1 MFCSPSHKPNSQNGS
16 CFDKMALSRIA
27 NGYNKKYPNSQIQYS
42 RSTPDTQ
49 LWNEIRDKM
58 ANVCG
63 DNEMCWLD
71 QDFLKG
77 DSQVAGY
84 YKPKKPK
91 GQREWLKT
99 SDINNVLKQ
108 FEDKYPDFAFM
119 GAVPMDFSDIFE
131 EFAKIDLC
139 SLYNGNGLLGLYKGK
154 QVRKYGFVFN
164 LDKHNQGG
172 SHWVCMFI
180 DLSSNDPY
188 IGFFDSVG
196 SCPPPKEVSKLM
208 YKLADQAKEC
218 LSIRLKLKCNSVQHQ
233 KKNTECGMYCI
244 YFINTSLESGKTF
257 EEIVNKIITD
267 DEVNRLRDYFFRPNK
282 N

>member
-108 FEDKYPDFAFM
+108 FS
-119 GAVPMDFSDIFE
+119 AVVIS
-131 EFAKIDLC
+131 
-139 SLYNGNGLLGLYKGK
+139 
-154 QVRKYGFVFN
+154 
-164 LDKHNQGG
+164 
-172 SHWVCMFI
+172 
-180 DLSSNDPY
+180 
-188 IGFFDSVG
+188 
-196 SCPPPKEVSKLM
+196 
-208 YKLADQAKEC
+208 
-218 LSIRLKLKCNSVQHQ
+218 
-233 KKNTECGMYCI
+233 
-244 YFINTSLESGKTF
+244 
-257 EEIVNKIITD
+257 
-267 DEVNRLRDYFFRPNK
+267 
-282 N
+282 